1 MKDDYQMSFLDY
13 NQFGDRLAEL
23 RINHGIS
30 ARDLSLSIGQN
41 EHYINQIE
49 NHCFY
54 PSMQAFIYICE
65 YLNITPCQFF
75 DLDAT
80 NPQVINHFKKHI
92 PDLTRDNQELL
103 ILLTLCLK

>member
-1 MKDDYQMSFLDY
+1 MKDDYSMSFLEF

-23 RINHGIS
+23 RIEYGIS

-49 NHCFY
+49 NHYFY

-65 YLNITPCQFF
+65 YLIVEFVAVFRRLFF
-75 DLDAT
+75 SFFTSHASRSPL
-80 NPQVINHFKKHI
+80 VRFFCII
-92 PDLTRDNQELL
+92 PAHRRLL
-103 ILLTLCLK
+103 FAVEC

>member
-1 MKDDYQMSFLDY
+1 MKGDYSMSFLEY

-23 RINHGIS
+23 RIEYGIS

-75 DLDAT
+75 NIEIKSPYEID
-80 NPQVINHFKKHI
+80 VII
-92 PDLTRDNQELL
+92 EQISEMSPDNRKLIKLL
-103 ILLTLCLK
+103 SLCLE

>member
-1 MKDDYQMSFLDY
+1 MYDDYQMSFLDHR
-13 NQFGDRLAEL
+13 QFGDRLACL
-23 RINHGIS
+23 RIEYGIS

-54 PSMQAFIYICE
+54 PSMQSFIYICE

-75 DLDAT
+75 DLDNN
-80 NPQVINHFKKHI
+80 NPSIINSLIDHI
-92 PDLTRDNQELL
+92 SELSQDNIEL
-103 ILLTLCLK
+103 ILLLSLCLK